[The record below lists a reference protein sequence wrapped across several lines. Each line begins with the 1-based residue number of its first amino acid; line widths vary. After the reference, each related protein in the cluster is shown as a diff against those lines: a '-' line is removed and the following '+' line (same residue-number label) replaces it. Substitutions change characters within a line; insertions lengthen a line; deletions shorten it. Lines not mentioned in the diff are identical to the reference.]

1 MDIAV
6 NYLAVIAAAVAAFAV
21 GAVWHSPIGFGK
33 QWMRMMGLSE
43 KDMHTMPLSPMQ
55 AMVGGFFATLLTAYV
70 LAVLATL
77 TGAATTQTTMQL
89 ALWVWLG
96 FLAPTLANSWLWEG
110 RPLALFAFNA
120 AYALVAIQVMALVLG
135 LLH

>member
-6 NYLAVIAAAVAAFAV
+6 NYLAVVAAAIAAFAV

-43 KDMHTMPLSPMQ
+43 KDVHAMPLSPMQ
-55 AMVGGFFATLLTAYV
+55 AMVGGFIATLVTSYV
-70 LAVLATL
+70 LALLVSL
-77 TGAATTQTTMQL
+77 TGAGTAQTALQL
-89 ALWVWLG
+89 GFWVWLG

-120 AYALVAIQVMALVLG
+120 AYALVAIEVIALVLG
-135 LLH
+135 LMH

>member
-6 NYLAVIAAAVAAFAV
+6 NYLAVVAAAVAAFAV

-43 KDMHTMPLSPMQ
+43 QDMHKMPLSPMQ

-70 LAVLATL
+70 LAFLISL
-77 TGAATTQTTMQL
+77 TGAGTPQTALQL
-89 ALWVWLG
+89 GLWVWLG
-96 FLAPTLANSWLWEG
+96 FLAPTLANGWLWEG
-110 RPLALFAFNA
+110 KSLNLFGFNA
-120 AYALVAIQVMALVLG
+120 AYALVSIEVMAVVLG